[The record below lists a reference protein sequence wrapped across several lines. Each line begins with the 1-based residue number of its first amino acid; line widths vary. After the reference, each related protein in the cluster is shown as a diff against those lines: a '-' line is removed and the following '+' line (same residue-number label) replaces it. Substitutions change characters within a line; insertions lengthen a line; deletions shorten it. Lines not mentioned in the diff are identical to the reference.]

1 MVYSLEYLAQMKTE
15 STVLTSVSSIGTC
28 PLKAFAID
36 IEKAERP
43 PPAPPPKKKKEKAE
57 AFLIKNCQ
65 PGLSPHPP
73 RVKVTTP
80 PNGICWVWK
89 N

>member
-43 PPAPPPKKKKEKAE
+43 PPRPTPKEKE
-57 AFLIKNCQ
+57 RKGRSL
-65 PGLSPHPP
+65 PD
-73 RVKVTTP
+73 
-80 PNGICWVWK
+80 
-89 N
+89 